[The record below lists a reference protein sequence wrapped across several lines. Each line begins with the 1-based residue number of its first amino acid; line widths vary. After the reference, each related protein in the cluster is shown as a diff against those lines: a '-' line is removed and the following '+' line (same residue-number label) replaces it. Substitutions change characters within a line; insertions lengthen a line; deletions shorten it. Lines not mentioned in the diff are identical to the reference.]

1 MDATRPMT
9 EWAVKAKTNA
19 FGNYIDPDRTL
30 VDLPNMVIV
39 ELDVPEYERNGL
51 GRMLAK
57 TLRYEFQDLNRFGCE
72 AMSIGA
78 DSSRAHM
85 VYEDMKPRVLGTF
98 AQVEELSPAIA
109 KVLFERK
116 YGPEMVWQLALTPRA
131 MRTSSGSSPISRVT
145 TVAPRGWSR
154 TRRRCALPTWKRW
167 WARARPSSGHG
178 SSRAEIRARP
188 EAVARCAWRE

>member
-116 YGPEMVWQLALTPRA
+116 YGPEMVALGVVRGLAIGTDPTRDEDVERLLTDLARYHRRA
-131 MRTSSGSSPISRVT
+131 SWMESHPTEVRF
-145 TVAPRGWSR
+145 ANME
-154 TRRRCALPTWKRW
+154 ALVGEGASFE
-167 WARARPSSGHG
+167 WARIFPSGDPG
-178 SSRAEIRARP
+178 AA
-188 EAVARCAWRE
+188 

>member
-19 FGNYIDPDRTL
+19 FGNYIDPDRKL

-51 GRMLAK
+51 GRMVAK
-57 TLRYEFQDLNRFGCE
+57 TLRYEFQDLGQFGCE

-98 AQVEELSPAIA
+98 AKVEEMSPPIA
-109 KVLFERK
+109 KLLFERG
-116 YGPEMVWQLALTPRA
+116 YGPEMVALGVVRGLALDIDVSRQDGVERLLLDLARYHRRA
-131 MRTSSGSSPISRVT
+131 SWMESHPTEVRFANMEALVGEG
-145 TVAPRGWSR
+145 APFE
-154 TRRRCALPTWKRW
+154 
-167 WARARPSSGHG
+167 WARIFPSGDPG
-178 SSRAEIRARP
+178 AL
-188 EAVARCAWRE
+188 

>member
-1 MDATRPMT
+1 MT

-116 YGPEMVWQLALTPRA
+116 YGPEMVALGVVRGLAIGTDPTRDEDVERLLTDLARYHRRA
-131 MRTSSGSSPISRVT
+131 SWMESHPTEVRF
-145 TVAPRGWSR
+145 ANME
-154 TRRRCALPTWKRW
+154 ALVGEGASFE
-167 WARARPSSGHG
+167 WARIFPSGDPG
-178 SSRAEIRARP
+178 AA
-188 EAVARCAWRE
+188 